1 MQIPKG
7 LQPMVPST
15 ADALAAERAKAQFS
29 VAEMNRFIIDEDTR
43 TKTAKV
49 EKVLAAEPELFNVR
63 REYFMSRK
71 EKLDHALEIG
81 TRLIEL
87 MREGKLA
94 SDEIVIADNI
104 LDINGPYGLHRA
116 MFIPTLQNQAT
127 PEQQEL
133 FLKPALNY
141 EILGCYAQTEIGHGS
156 NVQGLETTCTYIPET
171 DEFEVHSPNIRAC
184 KWWVGSLGITSTHA
198 MVMAQLIVNGKNF
211 GPNPVVVPIRST
223 EDHTPLPGVTVGD
236 IGPKFG
242 FNTMDNGFLM
252 LDHVRVP
259 RINLM
264 QRYIT
269 VSRDGK
275 VSRPANVDPKVA
287 YGTMVFVRTQIVRGM
302 SQTLAKATTIALR
315 YTSMRRQF
323 AGKSDKPLAKNV
335 ESPVLDYGMV
345 QYRLIPLL
353 AQNYA
358 MFATSQAFALHYE
371 ECMREMNNGNFGPLK
386 ELHATACGLKR
397 WTSDVAIHGI
407 DTCRHV
413 CGGHGFS
420 QFSGLNEFFG
430 NAYPNIIWEGDN
442 YVLSQQT
449 SRFLVTQIRNLRKG
463 KPVADN
469 QTTQYLRKHLVNGRL
484 SEVPAP
490 AFVGRSIES
499 LAADPEAQLDLLS
512 YRAAV
517 MASELADQMDEHGQ
531 SWNRSLVAMQR
542 LCDAHS
548 DYIVAS
554 YFRRHLATL
563 PASSPLLS
571 ILNKIAAL
579 LFLYVLEQHSS
590 DLFRLP
596 GRAAFTNAQV
606 NQIEELL
613 AKIIEEV
620 REQAIPLVDA
630 FGMSDLRLNS
640 ALGRSDG
647 KVYED
652 YLQWAMEDPLNTD
665 DTGKAIRKEWFEKY
679 YKPVMHGGKASK
691 KSAKL

>member
-1 MQIPKG
+1 MQPTKG
-7 LQPMVPST
+7 LEPMIPST
-15 ADALAAERAKAQFS
+15 VDALAAERAKAKFS
-29 VAEMNRFIIDEDTR
+29 VAEMNRFIVDEKTR
-43 TKTAKV
+43 IKTAKI
-49 EKVLAAEPELFNVR
+49 EKILAAEPEVFNLRNV
-63 REYFMSRK
+63 YFMSRK
-71 EKLDHALEIG
+71 EKLDHALKIG
-81 TRLIEL
+81 ARLIEL
-87 MREGKLA
+87 MREGKLT
-94 SDEIVIADNI
+94 SEEISYADFI
-104 LDINGPYGLHRA
+104 LDINGPFGLHRA
-116 MFIPTLQNQAT
+116 MFIPTLQSQAT
-127 PEQQEL
+127 PEQQDL

-171 DEFEVHSPNIRAC
+171 DEFDVHMPNIRAC
-184 KWWVGSLGITSTHA
+184 KWWVGSLGISATHA
-198 MVMAQLIVNGKNF
+198 MVMAQLIVNGKSY
-211 GPNPVVVPIRST
+211 GPNPVVVPVRST
-223 EDHTPLPGVTVGD
+223 VDHTPLPGVTVGD

-264 QRYIT
+264 QRYIN

-275 VSRPANVDPKVA
+275 VSRPANVDPKVT
-287 YGTMVFVRTQIVRGM
+287 YGTMMLVRAEIARNMCSV
-302 SQTLAKATTIALR
+302 LARATTIALR

-323 AGKSDKPLAKNV
+323 AGISDKPLTNNV

-358 MFATSQAFALHYE
+358 MFGVAQVYTKLYD
-371 ECMREMNNGNFGPLK
+371 ECMSEMDKGNFGLLK
-386 ELHATACGLKR
+386 ELHATTCGLKR
-397 WTSDVAIHGI
+397 WTSDVTIRGI

-420 QFSGLNEFFG
+420 HFSGLNEFFG

-449 SRFLVTQIRNLRKG
+449 SRFLITQIRNLRKG

-469 QTTQYLRKHLVNGRL
+469 QTTQYLRKHLVNGRI
-484 SEVPAP
+484 SEALVPPFA
-490 AFVGRSIES
+490 GRSVA
-499 LAADPEAQLDLLS
+499 LLVADHQTQLDLLS
-512 YRAAV
+512 YRAAA
-517 MASELADQMDEHGQ
+517 MASELTDQMDEHGQ

-548 DYIVAS
+548 DYIVAL
-554 YFRRHLATL
+554 YFRRHINTL
-563 PASSPLLS
+563 PSSSPLLP
-571 ILNKIAAL
+571 ILNKIATL
-579 LFLYVLEQHSS
+579 LFLNVLEQNSS

-596 GRAAFTNAQV
+596 GRASFSSAQI
-606 NQIEELL
+606 NQIEALL
-613 AKIIEEV
+613 ANIIEEV

-679 YKPVMHGGKASK
+679 YKPVMHGNKASN